1 MQLFWDALHKCGF
14 INLGYLEF
22 TWRKHFA
29 NGQSIQERL
38 DRALCTNDWQQQFGA
53 TKVFHLNSSTCDH
66 IPI

>member
-14 INLGYLEF
+14 INLGYSEF

-29 NGQSIQERL
+29 NGQSIWERL
-38 DRALCTNDWQQQFGA
+38 DRALCTNDLLQQFRA
-53 TKVFHLNSSTCDH
+53 TKVFHFNSSTSDH